1 MIAPDTSTTL
11 LRDLAGRSDHPRWGE
26 FVVRYRPLMESYLH
40 EWFPSLEMD
49 DLIQET
55 FVAIAKT
62 LPDYRYVPDEK
73 GHFHNY
79 LTGILHHK
87 ALNALK
93 RQNRRNEVTREYA
106 LDPSARGIGNDADVE
121 KWRETVCEVALQQL
135 LADPSVT
142 GRKRQIFMRTAMKG
156 ESPEDVAASLAVSRA
171 VVDQTKK
178 RMMDR
183 LRELVERLKHA
194 GNI

>member
-11 LRDLAGRSDHPRWGE
+11 LRDLAGRADHPRWGE

-87 ALNALK
+87 ALNAVK
-93 RQNRRNEVTREYA
+93 RQNRRNGVAREYA

-135 LADPSVT
+135 LADSSVT
-142 GRKRQIFMRTAMKG
+142 GRKRQMFMRTAMKG

>member
-11 LRDLAGRSDHPRWGE
+11 LRDLAGRADHPRWGE

-135 LADPSVT
+135 LADSSVT

>member
-11 LRDLAGRSDHPRWGE
+11 LRDLAGRADHPRWGE

-156 ESPEDVAASLAVSRA
+156 ESPEDVAESLAVSRA

-194 GNI
+194 GNL

>member
-11 LRDLAGRSDHPRWGE
+11 LRDLAGRADHPRWGE

-135 LADPSVT
+135 LADPFVT

>member
-11 LRDLAGRSDHPRWGE
+11 LRDLAGRADHPRWGE

-171 VVDQTKK
+171 DVDQTKK

>member
-11 LRDLAGRSDHPRWGE
+11 LRDLAGRADHPRWGE

-194 GNI
+194 GII

>member
-11 LRDLAGRSDHPRWGE
+11 LRDLAGRADHPRWGE

-62 LPDYRYVPDEK
+62 LPDYRYVPDGK

-93 RQNRRNEVTREYA
+93 RQGRRNEVTREYA

>member
-11 LRDLAGRSDHPRWGE
+11 LRDLAGRADHPRWGE

-49 DLIQET
+49 DLLQET

>member
-11 LRDLAGRSDHPRWGE
+11 LRDLAGRADHPRWGE

-93 RQNRRNEVTREYA
+93 WQNRRNEVTREYA

>member
-11 LRDLAGRSDHPRWGE
+11 LRDLAGRADHPRWGE

-55 FVAIAKT
+55 LVAIAKT

>member
-11 LRDLAGRSDHPRWGE
+11 LRDLADCADHPRWGE

>member
-11 LRDLAGRSDHPRWGE
+11 LRDLAGRADHPRWGE
-26 FVVRYRPLMESYLH
+26 FVVRYSPLMESYLH

>member
-11 LRDLAGRSDHPRWGE
+11 LRDLAGRADHPRWGE

-73 GHFHNY
+73 SHFHNY

>member
-11 LRDLAGRSDHPRWGE
+11 LRDLAGRADHPRWGE

-73 GHFHNY
+73 GLFHNY

>member
-11 LRDLAGRSDHPRWGE
+11 LRDLAGRADHPRWGE

-156 ESPEDVAASLAVSRA
+156 ESPEAVAASLAVSRA

>member
-11 LRDLAGRSDHPRWGE
+11 LRDLAGRADHPRWGE

-121 KWRETVCEVALQQL
+121 KWRETVCEVALQQF

>member
-11 LRDLAGRSDHPRWGE
+11 LRDLAGRADHPRWGE

-194 GNI
+194 GHI

>member
-11 LRDLAGRSDHPRWGE
+11 LRDLTGRADHPRWGE
-26 FVVRYRPLMESYLH
+26 FVVRYRPMMENYLR
-40 EWFPSLEMD
+40 ERFPSLEMD

-55 FVAIAKT
+55 FVAIAKA

-93 RQNRRNEVTREYA
+93 RQNRRNAVTREYA

-142 GRKRQIFMRTAMKG
+142 GRKRQIFIRTAMKG

>member
-1 MIAPDTSTTL
+1 MLAPDTSTTL
-11 LRDLAGRSDHPRWGE
+11 LRDLSGRADHPRWGE
-26 FVVRYRPLMESYLH
+26 FVARYRPLMESYLH
-40 EWFPSLEMD
+40 ERFSSLEMD

-55 FVAIAKT
+55 FVAIAKA
-62 LPDYRYVPDEK
+62 LPDYRYDPDEK

-79 LTGILHHK
+79 LTGILRHK
-87 ALNALK
+87 ALNVLK
-93 RQNRRNEVTREYA
+93 RQDRHSVVVREYA
-106 LDPSARGIGNDADVE
+106 ADLSAREIGGDADVE

-142 GRKRQIFMRTAMKG
+142 GRKRQIFIRTAMKG
-156 ESPEDVAASLAVSRA
+156 ERPEDVATSLAVSRA

-183 LRELVERLKHA
+183 LRKLVERLKHA

>member
-11 LRDLAGRSDHPRWGE
+11 LRDLAGRADHPRWGE

-135 LADPSVT
+135 LADHSVT